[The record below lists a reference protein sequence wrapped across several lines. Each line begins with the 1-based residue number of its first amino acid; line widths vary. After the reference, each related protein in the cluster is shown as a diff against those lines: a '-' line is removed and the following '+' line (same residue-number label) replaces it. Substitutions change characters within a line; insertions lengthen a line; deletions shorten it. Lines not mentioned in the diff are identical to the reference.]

1 MNARG
6 ITALVLAGGRAERMG
21 GMDKGW
27 VELAGRPLIE
37 RVIERIAPQVGSL
50 CISANRHADRYATLG
65 YPVFADDEAG
75 YLGPLA
81 GVVTAMR
88 RLASPHWLVVPCDT
102 PFLPLD
108 LVARLAATQAASGA
122 DIVVAADAAH
132 QHNAVFLA
140 SASVLPGLEQ
150 HLASGKRSIGGWQGG
165 CRHAYCLFDDE
176 SAFANV
182 NSPDELARFA
192 AGPGSAA
199 AS

>member
-1 MNARG
+1 MSVSG
-6 ITALVLAGGRAERMG
+6 VTALVLAGGRAERMG
-21 GMDKGW
+21 GADKGW

-37 RVIERIAPQVGSL
+37 RVIERVAPQVGAL
-50 CISANRHADRYATLG
+50 CISANRHADRYAALG

-88 RLASPHWLVVPCDT
+88 RVESPHWLVVPCDT
-102 PFLPLD
+102 PFLPPD
-108 LVARLAATQAASGA
+108 LLSRLSATLAASGA

-140 SASVLPGLEQ
+140 RASVLPGLERY
-150 HLASGKRSIGGWQGG
+150 LATGKRSIGGWQRL
-165 CRHAYCLFDDE
+165 CHHAYCLFDDE
-176 SAFANV
+176 SGFANF
-182 NSPDELARFA
+182 NSPEELARFA